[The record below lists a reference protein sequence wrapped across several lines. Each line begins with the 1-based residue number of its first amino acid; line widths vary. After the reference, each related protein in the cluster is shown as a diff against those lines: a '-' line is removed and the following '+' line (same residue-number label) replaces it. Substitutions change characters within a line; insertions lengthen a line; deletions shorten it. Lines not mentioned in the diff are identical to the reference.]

1 MLGKFTGT
9 KTIDW
14 VAFSVYLTLVV
25 FGVLMI
31 YASTYIEYEKYGFM
45 RSSVGRQLIWMVI
58 SAVAF
63 GVILTLDWKIWQLL
77 AYPLYTISMIL
88 LLGVPFFGTEIHGN
102 RSWYII
108 GGMSFQPSE
117 LAKLT
122 AALAMASFLSTP
134 STNLKSFRSQIIAF
148 GMLLI
153 PMGLIL
159 LQGDLGSAIV
169 FSSFLIAMYREG
181 LSPNYYIGGFAILAI
196 LLLGLIFDPII
207 VSIAIMSIGLWYLTT
222 LQKEQTI
229 IKRVVLGLAI
239 SAAGAWWFG
248 FGLYSLG
255 ALGAVYLIWGLI
267 YSSRKGVREVGTAA
281 LAITLAIGMC
291 ISANYAVL
299 KVLKPHQADRI
310 LVWLKPEVCAD
321 CKSMYNFMQS
331 KTAITSGGLLGK
343 GFLQGSMTRYS
354 YVPEQPT
361 DFIFCT
367 VGEEQGFIGAIG
379 IIGLFLVLMLRLTV
393 IAERQRSNFARVYTY
408 CFVGI
413 LFIHFFIN
421 IGMTIGV
428 TPMIGIPLPFISR
441 GGSSLLAFSAM
452 MAIVLK
458 MDRDRYRL

>member
-45 RSSVGRQLIWMVI
+45 RSSVGRQLIWMAI

-122 AALAMASFLSTP
+122 AALATASFLSTP
-134 STNLKSFRSQIIAF
+134 STNLKSFRSQFIAF

-181 LSPNYYIGGFAILAI
+181 LSPNYYIGGAAILAI
-196 LLLGLIFDPII
+196 LLLGLMFDPII
-207 VSIAIMSIGLWYLTT
+207 VSIVILSLGLWYLTT
-222 LQKEQTI
+222 LYKEQI
-229 IKRVVLGLAI
+229 ISQRIVSVVFI
-239 SAAGAWWFG
+239 AAVTAWWFKQ
-248 FGLYSLG
+248 GLYSLA
-255 ALGAVYLIWGLI
+255 ALTAAYMIWGLI
-267 YSSRKGVREVGTAA
+267 YASRKGVREVGTAA
-281 LAITLAIGMC
+281 LAIVLAVGMC
-291 ISANYAVL
+291 FSANYAVFT
-299 KVLKPHQADRI
+299 VLKPHQADRI
-310 LVWLKPEVCAD
+310 LVWLKPETCAD
-321 CKSMYNFMQS
+321 CKSMYNFLQS

>member
-14 VAFSVYLTLVV
+14 VVFSVYLGLVV
-25 FGVLMI
+25 FGVMMI
-31 YASTYIEYEKYGFM
+31 YASTYIEFEKVGFL
-45 RSSVGRQLIWMVI
+45 RSSVGKQLIWMAI
-58 SAVAF
+58 SFVAM
-63 GVILTLDWKIWQLL
+63 GTILTLDWKIWQLL
-77 AYPLYTISMIL
+77 AYPLYTLTMVL

-102 RSWYII
+102 RSWYTFA
-108 GGMSFQPSE
+108 GLSLQPSE
-117 LAKLT
+117 FAKVGT
-122 AALAMASFLSTP
+122 AMAMAAFLSTP
-134 STNLKSFRSQIIAF
+134 STNLKSFRSQFIAF

-153 PMGLIL
+153 PMALIL
-159 LQGDLGSAIV
+159 MQGDLGSAIV
-169 FSSFLIAMYREG
+169 FVSFFIAMYREG
-181 LSPNYYIGGFAILAI
+181 LSPNYYLAAFTILAI
-196 LLLGLIFDPII
+196 LLLGLIFDPVI
-207 VSIAIMSIGLWYLTT
+207 VSILILSIGLWYLSS
-222 LQKEQTI
+222 LYKESTQL
-229 IKRVVLGLAI
+229 KRMVAVLGLA
-239 SAAGAWWFG
+239 AVVAWYFEL
-248 FGLYSLG
+248 GLYSL
-255 ALGAVYLIWGLI
+255 ATLGGVYLLWGLI
-267 YSSRKGVREVGTAA
+267 YASRKGVREVGTAA
-281 LAITLAIGMC
+281 IAIALGVGMC
-291 ISANYAVL
+291 FSANYAVF

-310 LVWLKPEVCAD
+310 LVWLKPESCAD

-331 KTAITSGGLLGK
+331 KTAITSGGFLGK

-367 VGEEQGFIGAIG
+367 VGEEQGFIGALG
-379 IIGLFLVLMLRLTV
+379 IVALFLVLMLRLTI

-441 GGSSLLAFSAM
+441 GGSSFLAFSAM
-452 MAIVLK
+452 MGIVLK

>member
-45 RSSVGRQLIWMVI
+45 RSSVGRQLIWMAI

-77 AYPLYTISMIL
+77 AYPLYAISMIL

-159 LQGDLGSAIV
+159 MQGDLGSAIV

-196 LLLGLIFDPII
+196 LLLGLMFDPVI
-207 VSIAIMSIGLWYLTT
+207 VSIVILSLGLWYLTT
-222 LQKEQTI
+222 LYKEQILSQRI
-229 IKRVVLGLAI
+229 ISGVFI
-239 SAAGAWWFG
+239 AAVSAWWFDK
-248 FGLYSLG
+248 GLYSL
-255 ALGAVYLIWGLI
+255 AILASAYFIWGLI
-267 YSSRKGVREVGTAA
+267 YASRKGIREVGTAA
-281 LAITLAIGMC
+281 LAIVLAVGMC
-291 ISANYAVL
+291 FSANYAVF

-310 LVWLKPEVCAD
+310 LVWLKPESCAD

-393 IAERQRSNFARVYTY
+393 IAERQRSNFARIYTY

>member
-45 RSSVGRQLIWMVI
+45 RSSVGRQLIWMAI

-77 AYPLYTISMIL
+77 AYPLYAVSMIL

-134 STNLKSFRSQIIAF
+134 STNLKSFRSQLTAF

-159 LQGDLGSAIV
+159 MQGAPGSAIV
-169 FSSFLIAMYREG
+169 FRSFLIAMYREG

-196 LLLGLIFDPII
+196 LLLGLMFDPVI
-207 VSIAIMSIGLWYLTT
+207 VSIVILSLGLWYLTT
-222 LQKEQTI
+222 LYKEQI
-229 IKRVVLGLAI
+229 ISQRIVSGVFI
-239 SAAGAWWFG
+239 AAVAAWWFDK
-248 FGLYSLG
+248 GLYSLG
-255 ALGAVYLIWGLI
+255 VLAGAYLIWGII

-281 LAITLAIGMC
+281 LAIVLAVGMC
-291 ISANYAVL
+291 FSANYAVF

-310 LVWLKPEVCAD
+310 LVWLKPETCAD

-393 IAERQRSNFARVYTY
+393 IAERQRSNFARVYAY

>member
-45 RSSVGRQLIWMVI
+45 RSSVGRQLIWMAI

-63 GVILTLDWKIWQLL
+63 GVVLTLDWKIWQLL
-77 AYPLYTISMIL
+77 AYPLYAISMIL

-122 AALAMASFLSTP
+122 ASLAMASFLSTP
-134 STNLKSFRSQIIAF
+134 STNLKSFRSQIMAF

-159 LQGDLGSAIV
+159 MQGDLGSAIV
-169 FSSFLIAMYREG
+169 FTSFLIAMYREG

-408 CFVGI
+408 CVVGI

-441 GGSSLLAFSAM
+441 GGSSLLTFSTM
-452 MAIVLK
+452 MAIILK

>member
-181 LSPNYYIGGFAILAI
+181 LSPNYYIGGFVILAI

>member
-45 RSSVGRQLIWMVI
+45 RSSVGRQLIWMAI

-88 LLGVPFFGTEIHGN
+88 LLGVPFFGTEINGN

-108 GGMSFQPSE
+108 AGMSLQPSE
-117 LAKLT
+117 FAKVG

-134 STNLKSFRSQIIAF
+134 STNLKSFRSQFIAF
-148 GMLLI
+148 GLLLI
-153 PMGLIL
+153 PFGLIL
-159 LQGDLGSAIV
+159 LQKDLGSAIV

-181 LSPNYYIGGFAILAI
+181 LSPNYYIGGGAILAI

-207 VSIAIMSIGLWYLTT
+207 VSIVILTLGLWYLTT
-222 LQKEQTI
+222 LYKEQLI
-229 IKRVVLGLAI
+229 SQRIVSGVFIAAAI
-239 SAAGAWWFG
+239 AWWFKQ
-248 FGLYSLG
+248 GLYSLG
-255 ALGAVYLIWGLI
+255 VLAAIYLIWGLI
-267 YSSRKGVREVGTAA
+267 YASRKGVREVGAAA
-281 LAITLAIGMC
+281 LAIILAIGMC

-331 KTAITSGGLLGK
+331 ITAITSGGLLGK

-393 IAERQRSNFARVYTY
+393 IAERQRSNFARIYTY

>member
-1 MLGKFTGT
+1 MIGKFTGT

-14 VAFSVYLTLVV
+14 VVFSVYLGLVV
-25 FGVLMI
+25 FGVMMI
-31 YASTYIEYEKYGFM
+31 YASTYIEFEKVGFM
-45 RSSVGRQLIWMVI
+45 RSSVGKQLIWMII
-58 SAVAF
+58 SFTAVAT
-63 GVILTLDWKIWQLL
+63 ILALDWKIWQLL
-77 AYPLYTISMIL
+77 AYPIYILTMLL

-102 RSWYII
+102 RSWYTFA
-108 GGMSFQPSE
+108 GMSLQPSE
-117 LAKLT
+117 FAKVG
-122 AALAMASFLSTP
+122 AALGMAAFLSTS
-134 STNLKSFRSQIIAF
+134 STNLKTLRSQLIAL
-148 GMLLI
+148 GILLI
-153 PMGLIL
+153 PMALIL
-159 LQGDLGSAIV
+159 VQGDLGSAIV
-169 FSSFLIAMYREG
+169 FTSFFIAMYREG
-181 LSPNYYIGGFAILAI
+181 LSPNYYIAGFAILAI
-196 LLLGLIFDPII
+196 LLLGIVFDPLI
-207 VSIAIMSIGLWYLTT
+207 VSIVLLTFGLWYLTS
-222 LQKEQTI
+222 LPKEATNF
-229 IKRVVLGLAI
+229 KRIVLVLG
-239 SAAGAWWFG
+239 AAGLASWWLG
-248 FGLYSLG
+248 YGLYGIGVL
-255 ALGAVYLIWGLI
+255 ALVYAGWALI
-267 YSSRKGVREVGTAA
+267 YASRKGVREVGAA
-281 LAITLAIGMC
+281 GIAIALGVGMC
-291 ISANYAVL
+291 FSANYAVL

-310 LVWLKPEVCAD
+310 LVWLKPESCTE

-331 KTAITSGGLLGK
+331 KTAITSGGFLGR

-367 VGEEQGFIGAIG
+367 VGEEQGFVGALSLVV
-379 IIGLFLVLMLRLTV
+379 LFLVLMLRLTI

>member
-77 AYPLYTISMIL
+77 AYPLYAISMIL

-159 LQGDLGSAIV
+159 MQGDLGSAIV

-181 LSPNYYIGGFAILAI
+181 LSPNYYIGGSAVLAI

-229 IKRVVLGLAI
+229 IKRVVLGLAV

-281 LAITLAIGMC
+281 LAIILAIGMC

>member
-45 RSSVGRQLIWMVI
+45 RSSVGRQLIWMAI

-63 GVILTLDWKIWQLL
+63 GVVLTLDWKIWQLL

-122 AALAMASFLSTP
+122 ASLAMASFLSTP

-196 LLLGLIFDPII
+196 LLLGLMFDPVI
-207 VSIAIMSIGLWYLTT
+207 VSIVILSLGLWYLTT
-222 LQKEQTI
+222 LYKEQI
-229 IKRVVLGLAI
+229 ISQRIVSGLFI
-239 SAAGAWWFG
+239 AAVAAWWFDK
-248 FGLYSLG
+248 GLYSLA
-255 ALGAVYLIWGLI
+255 ALAAGYLLWGLI
-267 YSSRKGVREVGTAA
+267 YASRKGVREVGTAA
-281 LAITLAIGMC
+281 LAIVLAVGMC
-291 ISANYAVL
+291 FSANYAVF

-310 LVWLKPEVCAD
+310 LVWLKPETCAD

-408 CFVGI
+408 CVVGI

-441 GGSSLLAFSAM
+441 GGSSLLTFSTM

>member
-45 RSSVGRQLIWMVI
+45 RSSVGRQLIWMAI

-63 GVILTLDWKIWQLL
+63 GVVLTLDWKIWQLL

-159 LQGDLGSAIV
+159 MQGDLGSAIV

-196 LLLGLIFDPII
+196 LLLGLMFDPLI
-207 VSIAIMSIGLWYLTT
+207 VSIVILSLGLWYLTT
-222 LQKEQTI
+222 LYKEQLI
-229 IKRVVLGLAI
+229 SQRIVSGVFIAAVVG
-239 SAAGAWWFG
+239 WWFEQG
-248 FGLYSLG
+248 WYSIG
-255 ALGAVYLIWGLI
+255 ALAAAYLVWGLI
-267 YSSRKGVREVGTAA
+267 YSSRKGVREVGTAT
-281 LAITLAIGMC
+281 LAITLAVGMC
-291 ISANYAVL
+291 FSANYAVF

-310 LVWLKPEVCAD
+310 LVWLKPETCAD

-408 CFVGI
+408 CVVGI

-441 GGSSLLAFSAM
+441 GGSSLLTFSTM
-452 MAIVLK
+452 MAIILK

>member
-45 RSSVGRQLIWMVI
+45 RSSVGRQLIWMAI

-77 AYPLYTISMIL
+77 AYPLYAVSMIL

-134 STNLKSFRSQIIAF
+134 STNLKSFRSQLTAF

-159 LQGDLGSAIV
+159 MQGDLGSAIV

-196 LLLGLIFDPII
+196 LLLGLMFDPVI
-207 VSIAIMSIGLWYLTT
+207 VSIVILSLGLWYLTT
-222 LQKEQTI
+222 LYKEQI
-229 IKRVVLGLAI
+229 ISQRIVSGVFI
-239 SAAGAWWFG
+239 AAVAAWWFDK
-248 FGLYSLG
+248 GLYSLG
-255 ALGAVYLIWGLI
+255 VLAGAYLIWGII

-281 LAITLAIGMC
+281 LAIVLAVGMC
-291 ISANYAVL
+291 FSANYAVF

-310 LVWLKPEVCAD
+310 LVWLKPETCAD

-393 IAERQRSNFARVYTY
+393 IAERQRSNFARVYAY